1 MKKVRCYV
9 TRNLTHTAPVEV
21 PPWELQI
28 LVAIHGKEKVKVLGQ
43 VEVDCEVP
51 YLDAEV
57 DRLTKRFGV
66 VEESGVPW
74 FNQVYGHEER
84 GARALADEIERATGV
99 HPEDRPESEL
109 ISEFEKFDDV
119 TAKKPKRT
127 GASAA

>member
-1 MKKVRCYV
+1 MKKVRAYIKL
-9 TRNLTHTAPVEV
+9 NLTHIAPVEV

-28 LVAIHGKEKVKVLGQ
+28 LTAIHGKEKIEVIGQ

-74 FNQVYGHEER
+74 FNQVFGHEER
-84 GARALADEIERATGV
+84 GARALAEEIERATGK
-99 HPEDRPESEL
+99 HPEDRPEGEL
-109 ISEFEKFDDV
+109 ISEFENFEDV
-119 TAKKPKRT
+119 TAKKPKRV